1 MYLVRVELKICQT
14 LHEYYARILLWIR
27 WYMLTRL
34 YPRKYNLAMKVYTFR
49 QDLKKRLKDPEF
61 RKAWEESELEYQI
74 SRALISNRLKA
85 KISQQQ
91 LAKKANTTQ
100 AVISRL
106 EGMNA
111 NPSIDLLKR
120 IAVALNLHLK
130 IQLQ

>member
-1 MYLVRVELKICQT
+1 
-14 LHEYYARILLWIR
+14 
-27 WYMLTRL
+27 MLTRL